1 MHNNKITKALFL
13 GASLLAT
20 TTSFSTL
27 AATVPAGTKLAKVQ
41 ELVKGNGTEVASID
55 PQKTEGVPESNI
67 IRDILEGLVNQDA
80 DGNTVPG
87 VAKAGKLKTTKTIPS
102 IYVRTRSGPTATQ

>member
-13 GASLLAT
+13 GASLLAA

-27 AATVPAGTKLAKVQ
+27 AAIVPAGTKLAKVQ

-55 PQKTEGVPESNI
+55 LKKQRACQNQTL
-67 IRDILEGLVNQDA
+67 LE
-80 DGNTVPG
+80 TFS
-87 VAKAGKLKTTKTIPS
+87 KA
-102 IYVRTRSGPTATQ
+102 